1 MKMPGTVF
9 QMPADKEEKLRRVR
23 RLEWIS
29 LAFMSTIV
37 IVIGLA
43 MGSSEAMKAAWMED
57 MLSLIPPAAVLV
69 AIRYMGRDP
78 NPSFPYGYRRAALLA
93 FLFAAFALLS
103 LGLYMLL
110 DAAMTLLLREHPT
123 IGTLTIAGRPVWQ
136 GWVMIAALV
145 YSVIPPIILGRKK
158 LPLAT
163 ELHLKALHADAEM
176 NKGDWLTGIA
186 GVLGIVGIALGFWW
200 ADAVAAAVISIEI
213 LKDGTSNL
221 RNSLAQVMNKR
232 PTAVETKEPD
242 STPDDVQ
249 RELER
254 LDWVACARVR
264 LREDGD
270 VLTGEA
276 FVVPR
281 DEERLL
287 ARLEEARDVVNEA
300 HWRTHDVSVVPV
312 RSLETE

>member
-1 MKMPGTVF
+1 MKMPGTAF
-9 QMPADKEEKLRRVR
+9 EMPADKEEKLRRVR

-29 LAFMSTIV
+29 LAFMSSIV
-37 IVIGLA
+37 VVIGLV
-43 MGSSEAMKAAWMED
+43 MGSSEAMKAAWVED

-69 AIRYMGRDP
+69 AGRYMDRDP
-78 NPSFPYGYRRAALLA
+78 NPRFPYGYRRAALLA

-103 LGLYMLL
+103 LGLYLLL
-110 DAAMTLLLREHPT
+110 DAAMTLLRREHPT
-123 IGTLTIAGRPVWQ
+123 IGTLTIAGRPVWH

-145 YSVIPPIILGRKK
+145 YSVVPPMILGRKK

-163 ELHLKALHADAEM
+163 ELHLKALHVDAEM

-186 GVLGIVGIALGFWW
+186 GVLGIVGIAFGLWW

-213 LKDGTSNL
+213 LKDGWSNL

-232 PTAVETKEPD
+232 PTEVESKETDSMPD
-242 STPDDVQ
+242 EVQ
-249 RELER
+249 RELEK

-281 DEERLL
+281 DGEPVL
-287 ARLEEARDVVNEA
+287 ARLEEARDVVTEA
-300 HWRTHDVSVVPV
+300 HWRLHDVSIVPV
-312 RSLETE
+312 RSLE